1 METSSMII
9 KISSFFD
16 TKILSTREAA
26 RIITEIIQKKVE
38 QRDFIIDFSKIDFVS
53 RSFADEIVK
62 EKKKLEIQDKHI
74 EFRNVA
80 DSVQKMIDLVS
91 HVSEVVSSSPSSVAS
106 TQITSLDN
114 L

>member
-1 METSSMII
+1 MENSSIII

-16 TKILSTREAA
+16 AKILSTREAA
-26 RIITEIIQKKVE
+26 RMITQVIQKNVE
-38 QRDFIIDFSKIDFVS
+38 QRDFIIDFSGINFIS

-62 EKKKLEIQDKHI
+62 ERRKLEMQDKHV
-74 EFRNVA
+74 EFQNVA

>member
-1 METSSMII
+1 METSNVII

-26 RIITEIIQKKVE
+26 RTIAKIIQKKVD
-38 QRDFIIDFSKIDFVS
+38 QQNFIIDFSEIDFVS

-62 EKKKLEIQDKHI
+62 ERRKLEMQDKHVK
-74 EFRNVA
+74 FQNVA

-91 HVSEVVSSSPSSVAS
+91 HISEVISSSPSSVAS
-106 TQITSLDN
+106 TQITSIDSL
-114 L
+114 

>member
-1 METSSMII
+1 METSSIII
-9 KISSFFD
+9 KISSLFD

-26 RIITEIIQKKVE
+26 RMIAKIIREKVK
-38 QRDFIIDFSKIDFVS
+38 QRDFIIDFSEIDFVS

-62 EKKKLEIQDKHI
+62 ERRKLEMQDKRV
-74 EFRNVA
+74 EFQSVA

-91 HVSEVVSSSPSSVAS
+91 HMSEVVSSSPSSVAS